1 MKQTKRFASIA
12 TAALLA
18 ACAVVPSMAS
28 IPVSAAV
35 TPNTIS
41 FTNSDENDTA
51 SHVYTAYKV
60 FTGNVGDSGALEGI
74 QWAAGDTQGN
84 AFLTALK
91 ADTTIGTNFA
101 SCNTAAAVAEVLAK
115 ESEDSELL
123 QNFAAF
129 AATQT
134 ANLTKVNTAASATI
148 DVTTTGDGYYLLIDD
163 TDLSEATGA
172 KTRYLIAQV
181 DASVGLEIAV
191 KSALPTVEKKI
202 KENAKT
208 PKYGTDANETETY
221 VGTGYNDVADYSIG
235 DTVPFKLIGT
245 LPSKLADYK
254 KGYKYVFHD
263 TLDSQFTA
271 PAKSAIKV
279 DIDGTDVTDQ
289 ANIEVT
295 GNAITVAF
303 DDITK
308 VTGVKDGITAKSI
321 VTVTYDA
328 VLSENAEIGLDG
340 QKNTVY
346 LEYSNNPNWDGTGTP
361 DTSKTPEDKVV
372 AFTYELDLTKVDK
385 TSQAA
390 LTGAKFK
397 LQATDGEHA
406 NKYAVL
412 TAVADTSGAYK
423 VTSWVDS
430 ADDATA
436 FENASGN
443 TFAVIGLDSGKY
455 NLYETAA
462 PAGYKVPTDPFTLEI
477 TATTENNQD
486 WDSFEAN
493 NALTALT
500 IKVGTADAVA
510 GDLTDGTVSAKI
522 ENTSGSTLPSTGGI
536 GTTIFYVAGG
546 VLVVGAGVLLI
557 TKKRAKNMEA

>member
-28 IPVSAAV
+28 IPASAAV

-41 FTNSDENDTA
+41 FTNSDKNDTA

-60 FTGNVGDSGALEGI
+60 FTGTVDDSDALTGI

-208 PKYGTDANETETY
+208 PKYGTDANETEDY
-221 VGTGYNDVADYSIG
+221 VGAGYNDVADYSIG

-279 DIDGTDVTDQ
+279 DIDGTDVTSQ
-289 ANIEVT
+289 ATISVSGQE
-295 GNAITVAF
+295 ITVTF
-303 DDITK
+303 DNIK
-308 VTGVKDGITAKSI
+308 AISGVTADSI

-423 VTSWVDS
+423 VTSWTDS

-462 PAGYKVPTDPFTLEI
+462 PAGYKVPTEPFALEI
-477 TATTENNQD
+477 TATTKNDQD
-486 WDSFEAN
+486 WDSFKAN
-493 NALTALT
+493 EALTALT

>member
-18 ACAVVPSMAS
+18 ACAVVPSMTS
-28 IPVSAAV
+28 IPASAAA

-51 SHVYTAYKV
+51 SHVYTAYKI

-74 QWAAGDTQGN
+74 QWAAGDTKGA

-101 SCNTAAAVAEVLAK
+101 SCDTAAAVAEVLAK
-115 ESEDSELL
+115 ENGDSELL

-134 ANLTKVNTAASATI
+134 TNLTKVNTAASATI
-148 DVTTTGDGYYLLIDD
+148 DVTTSGDGYYLLVDD
-163 TDLSEATGA
+163 TDLSNATGA

-181 DASVGLEIAV
+181 DASAGLEIAV

-208 PKYGTDANETETY
+208 PTYGTDANETETY

-271 PAKSAIKV
+271 PAKSVIKV
-279 DIDGTDVTDQ
+279 NIDGTDVTSQ
-289 ANIEVT
+289 ATISVSGQE
-295 GNAITVAF
+295 ITVTF
-303 DDITK
+303 DNIK
-308 VTGVKDGITAKSI
+308 AISGVTADSI
-321 VTVTYDA
+321 VTVTYNA

-346 LEYSNNPNWDGTGTP
+346 LEYSNNPNWNGEGTP
-361 DTSKTPEDKVV
+361 DTSKTPDDKVI

-412 TAVADTSGAYK
+412 TAVDGTPGAYK

-462 PAGYKVPTDPFTLEI
+462 PAGYKVPTEPFALEI
-477 TATTENNQD
+477 TATTKNDQD

-500 IKVGTADAVA
+500 IKVGTADATD
-510 GDLTDGTVSAKI
+510 GDLDKGSVSAKI

>member
-28 IPVSAAV
+28 IPASAAA

-41 FTNSDENDTA
+41 FTNSDKNDTA

-60 FTGNVGDSGALEGI
+60 FTGTVDDSDALTGI
-74 QWAAGDTQGN
+74 QWAAGDTKGA

-208 PKYGTDANETETY
+208 PKYGTDANETEDY

-279 DIDGTDVTDQ
+279 DIDGTDVTSQ
-289 ANIEVT
+289 ATISVSGQE
-295 GNAITVAF
+295 ITVTF
-303 DDITK
+303 DNIK
-308 VTGVKDGITAKSI
+308 AISGVTADSI
-321 VTVTYDA
+321 VTVTYNA

-346 LEYSNNPNWDGTGTP
+346 LEYSNNPNWNGEGTP
-361 DTSKTPEDKVV
+361 DTSKTPDDKVI

-412 TAVADTSGAYK
+412 TAVDGTPGAYK

-462 PAGYKVPTDPFTLEI
+462 PAGYKVPTEPFALEI
-477 TATTENNQD
+477 TATTKNDQD

-500 IKVGTADAVA
+500 IKVGTADATD
-510 GDLTDGTVSAKI
+510 GDLDKGSVSAKI